1 MENEGVV
8 GMSPEEIEALFTR
21 SDKRF
26 AFARWERPIVPV
38 VFGVEEEALATIK
51 GALEAV
57 VAICGHTIGETDPEI
72 GANFMLF
79 FIRDWDDLAGIP
91 RLDEMIPGL
100 EDKIAALAAAEA
112 TQYRAFRFEDAGGIQ
127 ACFNF
132 VRMDAAMADLPAE
145 VIALN
150 AAVQGALLWSDRAF
164 ADASPLAELPD
175 DQGTIVRPEI
185 ANLLRAAYDAAL
197 PVSSRDPI
205 LALRLSAR
213 VNA

>member
-1 MENEGVV
+1 
-8 GMSPEEIEALFTR
+8 MSPEEIEALFTR
-21 SDKRF
+21 ADGSF

-38 VFGVEEEALATIK
+38 VFGVEEAVLPTIK

-57 VAICGHTIGETDPEI
+57 VAICGHSIGETDPEI

-79 FIRDWDDLAGIP
+79 FIREWEDLAGIP
-91 RLDEMIPGL
+91 RLEEMIPGL
-100 EDKIAALAAAEA
+100 EEKIATLAAAQA
-112 TQYRAFRFEDAGGIQ
+112 TQYRAFRFEEAGGIQ

-132 VRMDAAMADLPAE
+132 VRMDEAMAELPAE

-164 ADASPLAELPD
+164 AQTSPLAELPD
-175 DQGTIVRPEI
+175 EQGTIIRPEI
-185 ANLLRAAYDAAL
+185 ANLLRAAYDRAL
-197 PVSSRDPI
+197 PVAGRDPI